1 MNKPASDS
9 NLVTSLFASRGSWTT
24 SSSSEPSSDEKVPI
38 ERVLEPPSMQARYTC
53 AAILVCILGIWGK
66 FAFIDEANLPNG
78 RTEPIVHSGIA
89 PLGMTCFYLISL
101 PLLRL
106 FTNKFLSQINVK
118 VLLHETMIL
127 YNVTQVLLN
136 GWMVYRIIDA
146 LLWRGHPFIQGPVY
160 LVNTGA
166 TYAVYVHY
174 YDKYLEYLDT
184 YFMILRGKMDQV
196 RWQPYAHA
204 RVRPVQHL
212 NACPN
217 HF

>member
-136 GWMVYRIIDA
+136 GWMVYHSGPC
-146 LLWRGHPFIQGPVY
+146 LLGEYGGNVCCLRSLLRQVLGVPRHLLYDSSRENGPGKVAAIRPCKS
-160 LVNTGA
+160 A
-166 TYAVYVHY
+166 TCA
-174 YDKYLEYLDT
+174 
-184 YFMILRGKMDQV
+184 
-196 RWQPYAHA
+196 AS
-204 RVRPVQHL
+204 
-212 NACPN
+212 
-217 HF
+217 

>member
-1 MNKPASDS
+1 M
-9 NLVTSLFASRGSWTT
+9 
-24 SSSSEPSSDEKVPI
+24 
-38 ERVLEPPSMQARYTC
+38 C
-53 AAILVCILGIWGK
+53 AAVLVCILGIWGK

-78 RTEPIVHSGIA
+78 RTEPIVHSGIV

-106 FTNKFLSQINVK
+106 VTNKFLSQVNVK

-127 YNVTQVLLN
+127 YNVAQVLLN
-136 GWMVYRIIDA
+136 GWMVYRIVDA

-196 RWQPYAHA
+196 
-204 RVRPVQHL
+204 
-212 NACPN
+212 N
-217 HF
+217 